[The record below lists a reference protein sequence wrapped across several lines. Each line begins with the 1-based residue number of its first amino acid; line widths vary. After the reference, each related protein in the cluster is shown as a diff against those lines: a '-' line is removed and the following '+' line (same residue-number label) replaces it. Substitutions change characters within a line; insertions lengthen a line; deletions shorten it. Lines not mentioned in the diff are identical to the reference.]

1 MLTAVAAGIDARRIC
16 DYLHGTLEQLLLAL
30 QQQPEQAIGQVP
42 VLPQAE
48 RRQVLEGFND
58 TVRDYPR
65 EQVLHQCF
73 EEQVLARPQQVAAVQ
88 GAEQLSYIQLNTRAN
103 QLAQHLLQLGVQPGD
118 HVALL
123 LPRSLDLLVSQLAV
137 SKCGAAYVPLDVNA
151 PAERLG
157 FMLADSGAPVLLSH
171 SERVLEAAVQ
181 RVDLDRLRFDRLA
194 GHNPNLALSS
204 EAVAYVMYTSGSTGA
219 PKGVRVPHRAIT
231 RLVINNGYADFNP
244 EDRVA
249 FASNPAFDAS
259 TLEVWGP
266 LLNGGRVVVVDH
278 ATLLDP
284 HAFGSLLERTGV
296 SLLFLTTSLF
306 NQYVQ
311 LIPQAFKG
319 LRMLLCGGERADAT
333 AFRRIQAELPHLR
346 LVNGYGPTE
355 TTTFAVTH
363 EPGELAADA
372 DSVPIGRPPVSY
384 THLTLPTKRIV

>member
-1 MLTAVAAGIDARRIC
+1 M
-16 DYLHGTLEQLLLAL
+16 
-30 QQQPEQAIGQVP
+30 
-42 VLPQAE
+42 LPQAE

-219 PKGVRVPHRAIT
+219 PKGVRC
-231 RLVINNGYADFNP
+231 
-244 EDRVA
+244 
-249 FASNPAFDAS
+249 
-259 TLEVWGP
+259 
-266 LLNGGRVVVVDH
+266 LLY
-278 ATLLDP
+278 
-284 HAFGSLLERTGV
+284 
-296 SLLFLTTSLF
+296 TS
-306 NQYVQ
+306 
-311 LIPQAFKG
+311 PSP
-319 LRMLLCGGERADAT
+319 R
-333 AFRRIQAELPHLR
+333 
-346 LVNGYGPTE
+346 
-355 TTTFAVTH
+355 
-363 EPGELAADA
+363 
-372 DSVPIGRPPVSY
+372 DS
-384 THLTLPTKRIV
+384 

>member
-1 MLTAVAAGIDARRIC
+1 
-16 DYLHGTLEQLLLAL
+16 
-30 QQQPEQAIGQVP
+30 
-42 VLPQAE
+42 
-48 RRQVLEGFND
+48 
-58 TVRDYPR
+58 
-65 EQVLHQCF
+65 
-73 EEQVLARPQQVAAVQ
+73 
-88 GAEQLSYIQLNTRAN
+88 
-103 QLAQHLLQLGVQPGD
+103 
-118 HVALL
+118 
-123 LPRSLDLLVSQLAV
+123 
-137 SKCGAAYVPLDVNA
+137 
-151 PAERLG
+151 
-157 FMLADSGAPVLLSH
+157 
-171 SERVLEAAVQ
+171 
-181 RVDLDRLRFDRLA
+181 
-194 GHNPNLALSS
+194 
-204 EAVAYVMYTSGSTGA
+204 MYTSGSTGA

-311 LIPQAFKG
+311 LVPQAFKG

-372 DSVPIGRPPVSY
+372 DSVPIGRPLSNTRVYVLDALGQPLPVGVVGELYIGPRCVPAAS
-384 THLTLPTKRIV
+384 RR